1 MRNTVQEIEFNIV
14 VTVASSL
21 ALIIYMLMGVS
32 DPLPAIVLGGV
43 LVLIGTVIFVPREAW
58 LPSGV
63 LGVGA
68 VIIAGVLV
76 PRIVVE
82 FTTVSNEMSITVL
95 LSAVILLST
104 FAALHLSTSRYQ
116 KSRTA

>member
-32 DPLPAIVLGGV
+32 DPLPAIVLGG
-43 LVLIGTVIFVPREAW
+43 VLIGTVIFVPREAW